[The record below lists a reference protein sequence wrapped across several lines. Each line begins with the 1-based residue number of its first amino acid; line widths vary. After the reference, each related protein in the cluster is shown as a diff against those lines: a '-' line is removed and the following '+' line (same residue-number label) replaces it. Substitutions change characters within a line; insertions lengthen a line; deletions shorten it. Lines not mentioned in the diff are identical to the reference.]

1 MPHLFSTSHQIE
13 CASEEANCVLAKALE
28 FATTVKKIQIPGQ
41 PYEYYTPNRDMLVA
55 QHVKIQLSCLQAH
68 AYTTDSYESLGVAV
82 SRMSQGLAELAETCK
97 EDGVKV
103 KVAQPWHRAA

>member
-1 MPHLFSTSHQIE
+1 MPHLFATSHQIE

-28 FATTVKKIQIPGQ
+28 FASTYNPPTYQS
-41 PYEYYTPNRDMLVA
+41 YTPNRDMLVA

-82 SRMSQGLAELAETCK
+82 SRMSQALAELAETCK

-103 KVAQPWHRAA
+103 KVAQPWHRGA